1 MGRKRPPFVQQ
12 VAEAHPKQRI
22 EVWFQDEAR
31 VGQQGTLTRR
41 WAPRGSRPRAIKQTQ
56 YEWVYLFG
64 AVNPVTGD
72 SSALLAPTVNTEYM
86 NHHLRFIS
94 EQVGSQ
100 VHVVLVL
107 DQAGWH
113 LSKGLQ
119 VPENLTL
126 LYLPPYS
133 PELNPIERLWAFLKS
148 RYLSNRVYEHYDHL
162 FNSCGKAWNE
172 LTTEQFRSICRTQWI
187 TRENLS

>member
-72 SSALLAPTVNTEYM
+72 SSALLAPTVNTGYM

-94 EQVGSQ
+94 EQAGSQ

-148 RYLSNRVYEHYDHL
+148 HYLSNRVYEHYDHL
-162 FNSCGKAWNE
+162 FQSCGKAWNE
-172 LTTEQFRSICRTQWI
+172 LTPEKFCSICRTQWI
-187 TRENLS
+187 TRKNLS

>member
-1 MGRKRPPFVQQ
+1 MGPRCPPFVQK
-12 VAEAHPKQRI
+12 VADTHPHQRV
-22 EVWFQDEAR
+22 EVWLQDETR

-41 WAPRGSRPRAIKQTQ
+41 WAPKGSRPTAVKQTE

-72 SSALLAPTVNTEYM
+72 SSGLLAPTVNTEYM

-94 EQVGSQ
+94 ERVEPN

-113 LSKGLQ
+113 LSNTLQ
-119 VPENLTL
+119 VPENGTL
-126 LYLPPYS
+126 LHLPPYS
-133 PELNPIERLWAFLKS
+133 PELNPVERLWAFLKS
-148 RYLSNRVYEHYDHL
+148 HYLSNRAYDNYDHL
-162 FNSCGKAWNE
+162 FRACGKAWNQ
-172 LTTEQFRSICRTQWI
+172 LTPEQLCSICHTQWI
-187 TRENLS
+187 PRTN